1 MLLESD
7 IADLYDGEDDS
18 LFELATLH
26 RTLI

>member
-1 MLLESD
+1 MSLESD
-7 IADLYDGEDDS
+7 VAGLYAGEDDS